1 MRRSTRTR
9 SAPNDG
15 ARSVVGTASASAT
28 SKKRGANTVQ
38 YQQRAKTPEE
48 RIGKRRDDTSFSDE
62 KKKKK
67 TRTTATTKVI
77 DDDSNEKK
85 EEINDGI
92 ETTDLREKETKVGV
106 EEEEGEDKDEK
117 KSTEKKTKELEK
129 EQEKKL
135 RILLVEDD
143 IPTSLIITSMLTQAG
158 AVVTNASN
166 GRQALERLRDNDY
179 HEKIDLILTD
189 IMMPEVDGIELC
201 SILSKNPKLKEVP
214 IIVMSVSDH
223 LEATGEV
230 LDENKALSIGA
241 EGFLQ
246 KPLSKD
252 VCRSVVGTHH
262 RLLSN
267 GSSSSSS
274 LLLTTKKT
282 NK

>member
-48 RIGKRRDDTSFSDE
+48 QIGKRRDDTSFSDE

-85 EEINDGI
+85 EEMNDGI
-92 ETTDLREKETKVGV
+92 ETTDLSEKETKGGV
-106 EEEEGEDKDEK
+106 EEEEGEGKDKDEK

-166 GRQALERLRDNDY
+166 GFEITIITR
-179 HEKIDLILTD
+179 KLI
-189 IMMPEVDGIELC
+189 
-201 SILSKNPKLKEVP
+201 
-214 IIVMSVSDH
+214 
-223 LEATGEV
+223 
-230 LDENKALSIGA
+230 
-241 EGFLQ
+241 
-246 KPLSKD
+246 
-252 VCRSVVGTHH
+252 
-262 RLLSN
+262 
-267 GSSSSSS
+267 
-274 LLLTTKKT
+274 
-282 NK
+282 